1 MNRHETSGD
10 MRHETWGQAPALKG
24 VPAPVEVMDAQNDNS
39 RKGDPKDHRTRYIA
53 FSHHRLALARQR
65 APGSVRLSFV
75 ETRSYHLTLYKG
87 QAWSSTAT
95 AVNLARSID
104 RKRYGIQ
111 KETMDKGRNCK
122 QEFL

>member
-1 MNRHETSGD
+1 MRLGGRHPHSKVC
-10 MRHETWGQAPALKG
+10 P
-24 VPAPVEVMDAQNDNS
+24 PPVEVLDAQNDNS
-39 RKGDPKDHRTRYIA
+39 RKGDPKDPRTRYIA
-53 FSHHRLALARQR
+53 FSQHRLALARQS

-122 QEFL
+122 HEFL